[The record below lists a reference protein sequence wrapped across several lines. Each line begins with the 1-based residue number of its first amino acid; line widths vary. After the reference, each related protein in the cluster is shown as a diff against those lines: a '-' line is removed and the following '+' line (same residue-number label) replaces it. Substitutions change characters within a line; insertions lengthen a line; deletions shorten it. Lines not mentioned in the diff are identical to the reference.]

1 MESAIK
7 YSQYTETEQ
16 AKLVLIHEPSYEI
29 FMSMLHPAG
38 SLYKDVTSESL
49 IHKDFESLKQ
59 ILKIHGIQT
68 ITVREALLMDRTS
81 LINLAKNSLQYLSEE
96 PEKEIT
102 DNLFRFYLSDEYK
115 EQILNKMSD
124 DQLVDVVL
132 TKPFFTL
139 KLSKKNT
146 FIETSKISFMPLG
159 NLIYVRDPQIA
170 TQKGIVIG
178 RSECVLRRTE
188 KIVID
193 QVLKN
198 INARVI
204 GEMPENCYLEGGDF
218 FTLRSD
224 LALLGIGIRSN
235 FEAAYYLMENDLIG
249 CDKLALVIDTDDLD
263 QERMHLDTFF
273 NVLSEKA
280 VVIIDFDDVSK
291 FKGKNINRKIQVFTK
306 KEEEILSKKPINE
319 KYYGEYCLIEEY
331 DDIYKYLEKEGFKY
345 IKCSLAQQENFI
357 FNFLNIGDKLII
369 AINKQLMEIVEK
381 HKLDVKVINL
391 EFEAVKNLYGGVR
404 CATQVY
410 RNILAASP
418 KKKKLKKMKKDQA
431 DEESGEEDLSL
442 N

>member
-1 MESAIK
+1 MDEIK

-49 IHKDFESLKQ
+49 IHKDFENLKQ
-59 ILKIHGIQT
+59 IMKIHGIRT
-68 ITVREALLMDRTS
+68 LTVREALLMDRPA
-81 LINLAKNSLQYLSEE
+81 LIKLAMNSLQYLAEE
-96 PEKEIT
+96 GEKDT
-102 DNLFRFYLSDEYK
+102 SDSLFSYYLSDEYK
-115 EQILNKMSD
+115 ETILNKMSN
-124 DQLVDVVL
+124 DQLVDAVL

-139 KLSKKNT
+139 KRSKKNT

-178 RSECVLRRTE
+178 RSECLLRRTE
-188 KIVID
+188 KIVIN

-198 INARVI
+198 INAKVI
-204 GEMPENCYLEGGDF
+204 GEMPEKCYMEGGDF
-218 FTLRSD
+218 FTLRHD
-224 LALLGIGIRSN
+224 LAILGIGIRSN
-235 FEAAYYLMENDLIG
+235 FEAAYYLMEKDLIG
-249 CDKLALVIDTDDLD
+249 CDRLALCIDNDDQD

-273 NVLSEKA
+273 NVLSENA
-280 VVIIDFDDVSK
+280 IVIIDFDDLTK
-291 FKGKNINRKIQVFTK
+291 LKGKRINRKIQVYSK
-306 KEEEILSKKPINE
+306 KEESLLIRKPLSDTH
-319 KYYGEYCLIEEY
+319 YGDYCLIAEF
-331 DDIYKYLEKEGFKY
+331 DDMYKYLESEGFKY

-369 AINKQLMEIVEK
+369 AINKELKQLVKNNNI
-381 HKLDVKVINL
+381 DAKVIDL

-418 KKKKLKKMKKDQA
+418 AKRKQKKNTEQQMLVEDMDGQLKL
-431 DEESGEEDLSL
+431 

>member
-1 MESAIK
+1 MDEIK

-49 IHKDFESLKQ
+49 IHKDFENLKQ
-59 ILKIHGIQT
+59 IMKIHGIRT
-68 ITVREALLMDRTS
+68 LTVREALLMDRPA
-81 LINLAKNSLQYLSEE
+81 LIKLAMNSLQYLAEE
-96 PEKEIT
+96 GEKDT
-102 DNLFRFYLSDEYK
+102 SDSLFSYYLSDEYK
-115 EQILNKMSD
+115 ETILNKMSN
-124 DQLVDVVL
+124 DQLVDAVL

-139 KLSKKNT
+139 KRSKKNT

-178 RSECVLRRTE
+178 RSECLLRRTE
-188 KIVID
+188 KIVIN

-198 INARVI
+198 INAKVI
-204 GEMPENCYLEGGDF
+204 GEMPEKCYMEGGDF
-218 FTLRSD
+218 FTLRHD
-224 LALLGIGIRSN
+224 LAILGIGIRSN
-235 FEAAYYLMENDLIG
+235 FEAAYYLMEKDLIG
-249 CDKLALVIDTDDLD
+249 CDRLALCIDNDDQD

-273 NVLSEKA
+273 NVLSENA
-280 VVIIDFDDVSK
+280 IVIIDFDDLTNL
-291 FKGKNINRKIQVFTK
+291 KGKRINRKIQVYSK
-306 KEEEILSKKPINE
+306 KEDLLLGRKPLSDT
-319 KYYGEYCLIEEY
+319 YYGDYCLIAEF
-331 DDIYKYLEKEGFKY
+331 DDMYKYLESEGFKY

-369 AINKQLMEIVEK
+369 AINKELKQLVKNNNI
-381 HKLDVKVINL
+381 DAKVIDL

-418 KKKKLKKMKKDQA
+418 AKRKQKKNTEQQMLVEDMDGQLKL
-431 DEESGEEDLSL
+431 

>member
-1 MESAIK
+1 MDEIK

-49 IHKDFESLKQ
+49 IHKDFENLKQ
-59 ILKIHGIQT
+59 IMKIHGIR
-68 ITVREALLMDRTS
+68 ILTVREALLMDRPA
-81 LINLAKNSLQYLSEE
+81 LIKLAMNSLQYLAEE
-96 PEKEIT
+96 GEKDT
-102 DNLFRFYLSDEYK
+102 SDSLFSYYLSDEYK
-115 EQILNKMSD
+115 ETILNKMSN
-124 DQLVDVVL
+124 DQLVDAVL

-139 KLSKKNT
+139 KRSKKNT

-178 RSECVLRRTE
+178 RSECLLRRTE
-188 KIVID
+188 KIVIN

-198 INARVI
+198 INAKVI
-204 GEMPENCYLEGGDF
+204 GEMPEKCYMEGGDF
-218 FTLRSD
+218 FTLRHD
-224 LALLGIGIRSN
+224 LAILGIGIRSN
-235 FEAAYYLMENDLIG
+235 FEAAYYLMEKDLIG
-249 CDKLALVIDTDDLD
+249 CDRLALCIDYDDQD

-273 NVLSEKA
+273 NVLSENA
-280 VVIIDFDDVSK
+280 IVIIDFDDLTK
-291 FKGKNINRKIQVFTK
+291 LKGKRINRKIQVYSK
-306 KEEEILSKKPINE
+306 KEELLLIRKPLSDT
-319 KYYGEYCLIEEY
+319 YYGDYCLIAEF
-331 DDIYKYLEKEGFKY
+331 DDMYKYLESEGFKY

-369 AINKQLMEIVEK
+369 AINKELKQLVKNNNI
-381 HKLDVKVINL
+381 DAKVIDL

-418 KKKKLKKMKKDQA
+418 AKRKQKKNTEQQMLVEDMDGQLKL
-431 DEESGEEDLSL
+431 